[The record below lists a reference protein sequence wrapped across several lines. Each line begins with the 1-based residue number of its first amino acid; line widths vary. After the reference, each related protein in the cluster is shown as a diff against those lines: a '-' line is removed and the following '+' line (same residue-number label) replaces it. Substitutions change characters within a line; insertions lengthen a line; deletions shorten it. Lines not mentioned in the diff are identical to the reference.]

1 MTQAHRRTFSLLAYV
16 GAVVVGVLLVSAV
29 LFGFSLP
36 LMEEPTFRQLSSY
49 GILTLAAVLL
59 TFPGAIILFL
69 PGTLLAFR
77 TANRLGRLSS
87 FHYATAGAAA
97 SGGTVL
103 LAGVVFSAATLG
115 SMTGLAAMA
124 LVIAIAALVGAV
136 AGLAYQ
142 AIEGMGRRPGGT
154 SAVGKARG

>member
-1 MTQAHRRTFSLLAYV
+1 
-16 GAVVVGVLLVSAV
+16 
-29 LFGFSLP
+29 
-36 LMEEPTFRQLSSY
+36 
-49 GILTLAAVLL
+49 
-59 TFPGAIILFL
+59 
-69 PGTLLAFR
+69 
-77 TANRLGRLSS
+77 
-87 FHYATAGAAA
+87 
-97 SGGTVL
+97 VL